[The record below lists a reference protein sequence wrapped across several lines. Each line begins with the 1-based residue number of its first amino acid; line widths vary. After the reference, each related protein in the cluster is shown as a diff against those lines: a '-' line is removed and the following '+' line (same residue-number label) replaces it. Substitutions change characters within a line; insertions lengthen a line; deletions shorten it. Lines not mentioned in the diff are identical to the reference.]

1 MGLPPGTL
9 LARRYRVRAQL
20 GEGGMGSVYQ
30 VEDLRRA
37 GAVYAAKELLDEPG
51 ASAEDLVAAHKRFSD
66 EIALMRTLSHPA
78 LPSFV
83 ESFADGG
90 RQYFVMEFIPGAN
103 LEERLARTRAPIA
116 EADALRWTI
125 TVCDVLTY
133 LHTHRPSIIVRDLK
147 PGNIMV
153 TPNGEA
159 RLIDLGI
166 ARTYKH
172 GKLSNTENLGT
183 MTYASPEHLGQ
194 TQTDARS
201 DIYSLGATLFHLLTN
216 HEPKPLETPAP
227 GSLRRIQPTISEAT
241 ERAVIRAM
249 QLDPSKRFQSAAQM
263 RSALASALAPLVPK
277 QTPSTR
283 VVLPAGA
290 ASTRVVPAVKP
301 APSAAPPVPV
311 TRAALT
317 QSARI
322 CPRCGYLNRAGAKFC
337 AHDGAR
343 LGAAAAANGDAAM
356 AARAAASARPA
367 PAVSAPVSRVDTSA
381 SLTSSLQRAREAFDA
396 GKFAT
401 AIRLAATATQTRNDY
416 DLSLLLGY
424 AYAKSRQPLD
434 AAGAFAK
441 AAQLRPTVEALTQ
454 EGLAYR
460 NAAHPAEAQVALTQA
475 RQLDPRD
482 PELAYLLA
490 MTCID
495 LGQLAQA
502 EGELQEAL
510 KQRPQD
516 ARAQVGL
523 GRIAAARKRWPEAI
537 DWFEKAIAADGSL
550 AEARLELGRA
560 YMSQRNFAGAIRALE
575 PATRLAPDDAD
586 AYTALGVCYHA
597 IGRRGPARTA
607 LRRAIALDGQ
617 NSEASE
623 LLKHM

>member
-9 LARRYRVRAQL
+9 LAHRYRVVTPL

-30 VEDLRRA
+30 VEDTRRP

-51 ASAEDLVAAHKRFSD
+51 ASAEDIAAAHKRFSD

-83 ESFADGG
+83 ESFTDGG

-103 LEERLARTRAPIA
+103 LEERLARTHAPIA

-125 TVCDVLTY
+125 TVCEVLTY
-133 LHTHRPSIIVRDLK
+133 LHTHKPPIIVRDLK

-153 TPNGEA
+153 TPSGSA

-216 HEPKPLETPAP
+216 HEPKPLETPVP
-227 GSLRRIQPTISEAT
+227 GSLRRLQPTISEAT

-249 QLDPSKRFQSAAQM
+249 QLDPAKRFQSAAQM
-263 RSALASALAPLVPK
+263 RSALASALAPLDPK
-277 QTPSTR
+277 PATSPR

-301 APSAAPPVPV
+301 ASSAAPPVPV

-343 LGAAAAANGDAAM
+343 LGAASANGDAAL
-356 AARAAASARPA
+356 AARIGASSRPA
-367 PAVSAPVSRVDTSA
+367 PAVSAPVTRVDTSA
-381 SLTSSLQRAREAFDA
+381 SLTSSLQRAREALDA
-396 GKFAT
+396 GKYAT
-401 AIRLAATATQTRNDY
+401 AIRLAEAAAQTRNDY
-416 DLSLLLGY
+416 DLLLLLGY
-424 AYAKSRQPLD
+424 AYAKSHQPLD
-434 AAGAFAK
+434 AARAFAR
-441 AAQLRPTVEALTQ
+441 ASQLRPTVEALTQ

-460 NAAHPAEAQVALTQA
+460 DASHPAEAQVAFTKA
-475 RQLDPRD
+475 RQLDARN
-482 PELAYLLA
+482 PELAYQLA
-490 MTCID
+490 LTCID

-510 KQRPQD
+510 RQQPSD
-516 ARAQVGL
+516 ARILVGL
-523 GRIAAARKRWPEAI
+523 GRIAAARKQWQEAI
-537 DWFEKAIAADGSL
+537 DWFQKAITADGSL
-550 AEARLELGRA
+550 AAARIELGRA
-560 YMSQRNFAGAIRALE
+560 YMSQRNFAAAIRALE
-575 PATRLAPDDAD
+575 PASRLAPESAEVQ
-586 AYTALGVCYHA
+586 TALGMCYHA
-597 IGRRGPARTA
+597 IGRRSQARTA
-607 LRRAIALDGQ
+607 LRRALALDGQ
-617 NSEASE
+617 NSEARE